1 MLCVRSLP
9 AAAALAVALLL
20 PSVASAGSIPPP
32 PDAKTCAKTRAG
44 RAVPPGVAYDP
55 KPGAV
60 RVFAMQFKHEV
71 RHVETYETFRT
82 KVECF
87 VREYVKP
94 RLAQGRVN
102 IVAFN
107 EDIGLMTAGTGSR
120 GATARRL
127 ISNPAGAPGCA
138 GVGFPCATLATLG
151 ALDTG
156 YAKEL
161 AAYRSRFPEMSPIS
175 GSFVAATDT
184 YARGWMQTFSDIA
197 KRYDVYILGSNNQ
210 APFRE
215 STEPADI
222 DTFADPDLP
231 RPDSVFVATS
241 AAVYNEV
248 FMWGPDDVRS
258 SGAPMLRNVVSQNKK
273 VPLTPI
279 EQALQ
284 MTPGPATGPEAVD
297 NVRPYR
303 VPGTKARISFATSL
317 PAFVYGDPP
326 AGVDPCSDTSL
337 YYMRCLD
344 KLGANVV
351 MQDEA
356 NPGKWT
362 GEDGDAIEKWQPLSW
377 MTSTWRAAS
386 DPTVSFD
393 YNVTPHLVGNLA
405 DLTFDGQT
413 AITQRALR
421 GDRTCHYIGN
431 ASWIEGEDRPDLKD
445 EAGGKTEFIAIAP
458 WVREDGPRDALRSV
472 GDKLAGGS
480 GDELENDYVETAVV
494 ADLTFPRDPKRDNC
508 VQDRMPDGPLPTRP
522 VTLSV
527 TPKRV
532 AQGAD
537 TIFTFRARTRGKP
550 LLGARV
556 TFAGRNALTDR
567 EGEAKIR
574 VKLKRVKSYRAAVTR
589 SGYRKAA
596 TSVRVTASE

>member
-1 MLCVRSLP
+1 MGAVRSLP

-44 RAVPPGVAYDP
+44 RTVPPVVAYDP

-102 IVAFN
+102 VVAFN

-120 GATARRL
+120 GTAARRL

-161 AAYRSRFPEMSPIS
+161 AAYRSRFPGMSPIS

-197 KRYDVYILGSNNQ
+197 KRYGVYILGSNNQ

-215 STEPADI
+215 SSDPADI
-222 DTFADPDLP
+222 DTFADPDIP

-258 SGAPMLRNVVSQNKK
+258 SGAPMLRNVVAQNKK
-273 VPLTPI
+273 
-279 EQALQ
+279 
-284 MTPGPATGPEAVD
+284 
-297 NVRPYR
+297 
-303 VPGTKARISFATSL
+303 
-317 PAFVYGDPP
+317 
-326 AGVDPCSDTSL
+326 
-337 YYMRCLD
+337 
-344 KLGANVV
+344 
-351 MQDEA
+351 
-356 NPGKWT
+356 
-362 GEDGDAIEKWQPLSW
+362 
-377 MTSTWRAAS
+377 
-386 DPTVSFD
+386 
-393 YNVTPHLVGNLA
+393 
-405 DLTFDGQT
+405 
-413 AITQRALR
+413 
-421 GDRTCHYIGN
+421 
-431 ASWIEGEDRPDLKD
+431 
-445 EAGGKTEFIAIAP
+445 
-458 WVREDGPRDALRSV
+458 
-472 GDKLAGGS
+472 
-480 GDELENDYVETAVV
+480 
-494 ADLTFPRDPKRDNC
+494 
-508 VQDRMPDGPLPTRP
+508 
-522 VTLSV
+522 
-527 TPKRV
+527 
-532 AQGAD
+532 
-537 TIFTFRARTRGKP
+537 
-550 LLGARV
+550 
-556 TFAGRNALTDR
+556 
-567 EGEAKIR
+567 
-574 VKLKRVKSYRAAVTR
+574 
-589 SGYRKAA
+589 
-596 TSVRVTASE
+596 